1 MTLNINDAKNVTQAT
16 SLAGLTG
23 LSGAATTYS
32 TAALTLQYA
41 IKGLAYA
48 KAQVSGGATPTTDI
62 VTGAAFVP
70 LLASQ
75 VCVFVFC
82 FDAAGSVLRVA
93 QGKVFSWLDTSARS
107 VATPFPVLPDTLCPF
122 AYAVVKNGTTGS
134 SWVFGTGNWNATGIV
149 IDTPVNVQ
157 MLPSAPP
164 ETA

>member
-48 KAQVSGGATPTTDI
+48 KAQVSGGATPTTDA
-62 VTGAAFVP
+62 VTAAAFVA
-70 LLASQ
+70 LAASQ
-75 VCVFVFC
+75 ACVFVFC
-82 FDAAGSVLRVA
+82 FDSAGAIKVA
-93 QGKVFSWLDTSARS
+93 QGKPQAWTDTSARS

-122 AYAVVKNGTTGS
+122 AYAVIQNGSTGS
-134 SWVFGTGNWNATGIV
+134 AWTFGTSNWNATGVGTI
-149 IDTPVNVQ
+149 TPVNVQ